1 VLSIRPTTQQR
12 PVEYTIE
19 GFVEKNRDA
28 LEANIAEVLQA
39 STLPFVAALIPP
51 EAAVRTLGS
60 QFKAQLLT
68 LMETLNRTSPH
79 FIRCIKS
86 NNLKVSDT
94 FDSQMV
100 LRQLRYLGLK
110 EVVKIRQSGFPSQR
124 QGRPPIRRRE
134 KEKGREGQEFGPRS
148 SVETGPSIG
157 CSVAHI
163 VSDLRA

>member
-1 VLSIRPTTQQR
+1 
-12 PVEYTIE
+12 VEYTIE

-39 STLPFVAALIPP
+39 SALPFVAALIPP

-94 FDSQMV
+94 FDPQMV
-100 LRQLRYLGLK
+100 LRQLRCLGLK
-110 EVVKIRQSGFPSQR
+110 EVVKIRQSGFPRQR
-124 QGRPPIRRRE
+124 QGRRTTTRRRE
-134 KEKGREGQEFGPRS
+134 KEKG
-148 SVETGPSIG
+148 TGSWTEK
-157 CSVAHI
+157 
-163 VSDLRA
+163 RY